1 MQRSY
6 FVDLSLILVAIIWA
20 LNFTV
25 IKVSLEQMD
34 AFSFNGL
41 RFIFA
46 AVILCVAL
54 WQKGQKLR
62 FKKEHWIPL
71 FLLGLLGNLV
81 YQMVFIIGIDLTLAA
96 NAAVMLGTI
105 PIWVAVLSHFFT
117 DEKLTK
123 IKTLGALVAFSGV
136 ALIIAGG
143 KNPISFGSTTF
154 IGDVIVVISAIVWAT
169 YTILSKK
176 YLKVYTPTQY
186 STLMAIIGVLTLTS
200 VGVPSIVDIDWEA
213 LTWEAYIGVIYS
225 GAFSVGLAYLIWN
238 NGIIKIGAVRTA
250 AYQNLVPVL
259 GLIFG
264 IILLNEELTLKQYI
278 GAFLVISGIIISRR

>member
-117 DEKLTK
+117 DEKLTR

-213 LTWEAYIGVIYS
+213 LTWEAYVGVIYS